1 MKRTTR
7 CNRKPGLRLLNGVL
21 AALTL
26 FVLAAGTPAYAQL
39 SGAIFTTE
47 STGTVVNGN
56 LYTNKTDVYLDGG
69 PQGNAPC
76 SAAGLPDGHYYF
88 QVTDPP
94 GATLLSS
101 DAISEREVT
110 VSGGL
115 ITAYLGTTHTVGSGK
130 CTGGI
135 SVALAPFDDT
145 PNPGGEYKVW
155 MTPIGDY
162 ATNCPNFGFCD
173 SKTDSFKVKKSTAAY
188 VTVCKFNDQN
198 NNGVRDAGEPLIPHW
213 PITATGV
220 DAGDSTDQTVKTQTD
235 DFGCV

>member
-1 MKRTTR
+1 MHTSSSVRVGGLFIVLGGVMGMG
-7 CNRKPGLRLLNGVL
+7 PGCSDISGLSSTEGS
-21 AALTL
+21 
-26 FVLAAGTPAYAQL
+26 QL

-76 SAAGLPDGHYYF
+76 SAAGLPEGYYYF

-101 DAISEREVT
+101 DAVSEREVM

-115 ITAYLGTTHTVGSGK
+115 ITAYLGTTHTVGFGK
-130 CTGGI
+130 CAGGI

-145 PNPGGEYKVW
+145 PNRE
-155 MTPIGDY
+155 
-162 ATNCPNFGFCD
+162 
-173 SKTDSFKVKKSTAAY
+173 S
-188 VTVCKFNDQN
+188 
-198 NNGVRDAGEPLIPHW
+198 
-213 PITATGV
+213 V
-220 DAGDSTDQTVKTQTD
+220 DATQSNASRISSSRGSHSIVLVMTCAGGLSEVLTIQTKGAAHMQTMAVPRSQI
-235 DFGCV
+235 GTSAQASAVPGTRLATRGPHLVWLTT